1 MDKETRRMFKDVF
14 KTLEGIVSQ
23 LKTQNEL
30 NETIVSIL
38 TNNDYL
44 DQELTDNDKAF
55 FNESQL

>member
-1 MDKETRRMFKDVF
+1 MDKDTRRMFEDVF

-30 NETIVSIL
+30 NETIVGIL
-38 TNNDYL
+38 TDNDYL
-44 DQELTDNDKAF
+44 DQELSDNDKAF